1 MKKKPRRRTKAE
13 QRRYNMSRIKSK
25 DTAIEI
31 MFRRALWRAG
41 IRYRKNDKR
50 LPGKPDIVLEK
61 HKIAIFCDG
70 EFWHGKDW
78 RFQKDSIR
86 TNRDYWIPKIERN
99 MRRDNEIEKQLA
111 KRGWL
116 VLRFWGRDIQ
126 KELALCVKEVQDALF
141 QRELDA
147 YDVFDGYYDAEQA
160 PDGGFRL

>member
-1 MKKKPRRRTKAE
+1 
-13 QRRYNMSRIKSK
+13 
-25 DTAIEI
+25 
-31 MFRRALWRAG
+31 
-41 IRYRKNDKR
+41 
-50 LPGKPDIVLEK
+50 VLEK

-99 MRRDNEIEKQLA
+99 VRRDSEIEKQLT

-126 KELALCVKEVQDALF
+126 KELASCVKEVQDALF

-147 YDVFDGYYDAEQA
+147 YDLNDGINTRFECFGIQCFCYIHRCFILALLSLVFYLSV
-160 PDGGFRL
+160 FRINLARFSKL